1 MSAPKPP
8 HASSPQSGMNATPG
22 RERPDDAALRKI
34 EFLLLDVDG
43 VLTDGRIHFDFEG
56 REYKSFHVHDAA
68 GIVYWHRAGG
78 RSGFL
83 SGRGGEI
90 VERRA
95 RDLGVHDVVL
105 GRIDKSKAFAEV
117 LQRQNLTPDQVA
129 YVGDD
134 LLDLPVLQQV
144 GFAATVPEARR
155 EVLAQ
160 AQFVTERS
168 GGFGAARD
176 VIEELLRARGVW
188 QNVVDKDGRP

>member
-1 MSAPKPP
+1 MSETTSHNPTRR
-8 HASSPQSGMNATPG
+8 MPG
-22 RERPDDAALRKI
+22 RSRPDDAALAAI

-95 RDLGVHDVVL
+95 KELGVHDVVL
-105 GRIDKSKAFAEV
+105 GRVDKASAFAE
-117 LQRQNLTPDQVA
+117 LLKRQNLTPDRVA

-134 LLDLPVLQQV
+134 LLDLPVLRQV
-144 GFAATVPEARR
+144 GFAATVPEARP
-155 EVLAQ
+155 EVLDV

-176 VIEELLRARGVW
+176 VIEQLLRARGVW

>member
-8 HASSPQSGMNATPG
+8 EAGSSQPDPNATPG
-22 RERPDDAALRKI
+22 RERPSDAVLRNI

-43 VLTDGRIHFDFEG
+43 VLTDGRVHFDFEG

-105 GRIDKSKAFAEV
+105 GRIDKSTAFAEI

-188 QNVVDKDGRP
+188 QNIVDKDGRP

>member
-1 MSAPKPP
+1 MSEATGHQPKRRT
-8 HASSPQSGMNATPG
+8 AG
-22 RERPDDAALRKI
+22 RERPDDAALRAI

-43 VLTDGRIHFDFEG
+43 VLTDGRIHIDIEG

-83 SGRGGEI
+83 SGRSGEI

-95 RDLGVHDVVL
+95 KELGVHDVVL
-105 GRIDKSKAFAEV
+105 GRTDKAQAFDELLNRQDLTAE
-117 LQRQNLTPDQVA
+117 RIC

-134 LLDLPVLQQV
+134 LLDLPILRQV
-144 GFAATVPEARR
+144 GFAVTVPEARP
-155 EVLAQ
+155 EVLAA

-188 QNVVDKDGRP
+188 QNVVDKGGRA